1 MLCCVPLNDDGSI
14 DPRWGRAR
22 RVALA
27 RVEGGAITEWTDVEV
42 GWDALKDAGAEGAH
56 HARVARFLR
65 ERGVDV
71 VLAHH
76 MGRDMHHMLGR
87 MGVVVWLGAAGDARP
102 AVLAAA
108 TEGVAGSGGP
118 E

>member
-1 MLCCVPLNDDGSI
+1 MLFCVPVSGDGSI

-22 RVALA
+22 RVALS
-27 RVEGGAITEWTDVEV
+27 RVEDGVITQWTEVEV
-42 GWDALKDAGAEGAH
+42 DWDTLKDTATEGAH

-71 VLAHH
+71 VIAHH

-87 MGVVVWLGAAGDARP
+87 LGVAVRLGAAGDAGP

-108 TEGVAGSGGP
+108 AEGVAGSGGP
-118 E
+118 G